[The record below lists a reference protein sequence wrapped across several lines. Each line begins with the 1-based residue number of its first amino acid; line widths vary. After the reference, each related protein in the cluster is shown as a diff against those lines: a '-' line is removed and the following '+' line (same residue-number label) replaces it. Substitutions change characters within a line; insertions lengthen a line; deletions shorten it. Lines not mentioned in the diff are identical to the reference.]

1 VEPLVQAFHQFTTC
15 FFNFPSR
22 YSTLSVNGAYLAL
35 MMEHLS
41 CLNRQGSIKAAWQA
55 ANSPRHLPSPDP
67 IVLPQGWRSR
77 GLRRRSLLR
86 PRPAKPGDQVQGF
99 TSGGTEK
106 SEQSRAITGL
116 SPSMAS
122 YSKLLFVPLLD
133 RGLPLQPVPKE
144 RDLGR
149 EARSWADQVGCLSS

>member
-1 VEPLVQAFHQFTTC
+1 
-15 FFNFPSR
+15 
-22 YSTLSVNGAYLAL
+22 

-55 ANSPRHLPSPDP
+55 ANSPGHLPSPDLDLLQ
-67 IVLPQGWRSR
+67 LPGQTDGLPLGNRVR
-77 GLRRRSLLR
+77 RLLRRGRG
-86 PRPAKPGDQVQGF
+86 K
-99 TSGGTEK
+99 EK

-149 EARSWADQVGCLSS
+149 EAWPWADPRP